1 MELTKERLIIIIA
14 GVLIILFLGLYIF
27 LYNPL
32 INKLRSEGGECNRIE
47 TELLQA
53 RKAIDSLE
61 AIDKKK
67 MLIAEKDIPLAME
80 ELTTQG
86 KLKGINFVSMTPGQI
101 EEPKTAYKIL
111 PIEMEIE
118 STYKSLG
125 IFLGLLGDLEKSLVT
140 VGSFGIKADG
150 KTSPKRKTKL
160 VVNMYLS
167 R

>member
-14 GVLIILFLGLYIF
+14 AALIILFLGLYIL

-32 INKLRSEGGECNRIE
+32 IVKLRAEGGECNRIE

-53 RKAIDSLE
+53 RKAIDALE

-67 MLIAEKDIPLAME
+67 MLIAEEDIPLAIG
-80 ELTTQG
+80 ELTSQG
-86 KLKGINFVSMTPGQI
+86 KLKGINFISMTPGQI
-101 EEPKTAYKIL
+101 EEPKTAYRVL

-118 STYKSLG
+118 STYKGLG
-125 IFLGLLGDLEKSLVT
+125 IFLGLLDDLEKSLVT
-140 VGSFGIKADG
+140 VGSFDIKADG
-150 KTSPKRKTKL
+150 KISSRRKAKL